1 MAHSLLHQILVSDL
15 VVPIALA
22 QTPDQRILPR
32 FGVRLA
38 AGTWLRGD
46 VVVVDRARLPADGW
60 FVDGPPLLVAEVT
73 SDASARADLGPKK
86 EMWARSGVPSLWIVQ
101 PGVRRVRL
109 HVYELDGEEYVE
121 RARLSGDR
129 PYRVKQPFEMDLV
142 PDEIFGRT
150 INRPAAGKGPA
161 TKGDRPARRGS
172 AMTERSGPDLPAATE
187 KILVDA
193 FGHRWPTGA
202 EKAELWDGC
211 PVFYGVW
218 DERDV
223 EIAQRAY
230 PGRVIRLDQE
240 SGEPG
245 TLSVL
250 PAGLRSA
257 AETAE

>member
-1 MAHSLLHQILVSDL
+1 VAHSLLHQILVSDL

-22 QTPDQRILPR
+22 QTPDQRVLPR

-38 AGTWLRGD
+38 DDTWLRGD
-46 VVVVDRARLPADGW
+46 VVVADRARLPADGW
-60 FVDGPPLLVAEVT
+60 LVHGPPLLVAEVV
-73 SDASARADLGPKK
+73 SDASVHADLGPKR
-86 EMWARSGVPSLWIVQ
+86 EMWARFGVPSLWIVQ
-101 PGVRRVRL
+101 PGVRRVTL
-109 HVYELDGEEYVE
+109 NVYELDGGGYVE
-121 RARLSGDR
+121 RARLAGDR
-129 PYRVKQPFEMDLV
+129 PYRVKQPFEMDVV
-142 PDEIFGRT
+142 PDDIFGPT
-150 INRPAAGKGPA
+150 IDRPAARKGPA
-161 TKGDRPARRGS
+161 AADRPARRGS
-172 AMTERSGPDLPAATE
+172 IMAERTGPDLPAATE

-218 DERDV
+218 DDRDV

-240 SGEPG
+240 PGKPG

-250 PAGLRSA
+250 PADSRSA